1 MNTVSFQDRIAVI
14 ATMHRK
20 EEVIEPILTQS
31 LGVRVQIPSDFN
43 TDSLGTFTGEI
54 PRPGSQIDTA
64 RQKARMALDLTGHRL
79 GIASEGSF
87 GPHPLIPWEA
97 SDLELV
103 VLLDLEH
110 QLEIVGQ
117 ALSTRTNYQQQE
129 IRQWSEAEA
138 FALKAGFPTHGL
150 IVRSLQ
156 DPHQCVKGIMTWETL
171 SRTVAE
177 FLLSSQ
183 GLIRLETDMR
193 ALFNPTRMQVIEAA
207 TRDLVQKI
215 QVLCPQC
222 GCPGFGVT
230 EKRSG
235 LPCSLCHLPT
245 ANIFKL
251 ISQCQKCQYCQETLY
266 PDGKM
271 EADPATCSFCNP

>member
-1 MNTVSFQDRIAVI
+1 MNTVFFQDRTAVI

-20 EEVIEPILTQS
+20 EQVIEPILTQS
-31 LGVRVQIPSDFN
+31 LGVKVEIPSDFN

-54 PRPGSQIDTA
+54 PRPGSQIETA
-64 RQKARMALDLTGHRL
+64 RQKARMAMNLTGQTL

-129 IRQWSEAEA
+129 ISCWSEAKR
-138 FALKAGFPTHGL
+138 FAQKAGFPEHGL
-150 IVRSLQ
+150 IVRGLQ
-156 DPHQCVKGIMTWETL
+156 NLDRCAKGIITWEAL
-171 SRTVAE
+171 SRTIEE
-177 FLLSSQ
+177 FLRSSK
-183 GLIRLETDMR
+183 GLIRIETDMR
-193 ALFNPTRMQVIEAA
+193 AQYNPTRMLVIEEA

-215 QVLCPQC
+215 QVPCPQC

-235 LPCSLCHLPT
+235 LPCSLCRLPT
-245 ANIFKL
+245 ANILKL
-251 ISQCQKCQYCQETLY
+251 ISQCQKCQYREETKY
-266 PDGKM
+266 PEGKM

>member
-1 MNTVSFQDRIAVI
+1 MNTVFFQDRTAVI

-20 EEVIEPILTQS
+20 EQVIEPILTQS
-31 LGVRVQIPSDFN
+31 LGIRVQIPSDFN

-54 PRPGSQIDTA
+54 PRPGSQIETA
-64 RQKARMALDLTGHRL
+64 RKKARMALQVTGHTL

-87 GPHPLIPWEA
+87 GPHPFIPWEA

-110 QLEIVGQ
+110 DLEIVGQ
-117 ALSTRTNYQQQE
+117 ALSTHTNYQQQA
-129 IRQWSEAEA
+129 IRSWSEAEA
-138 FALKAGFPTHGL
+138 FAQKVGFPEHGL
-150 IVRSLQ
+150 IVRSLP
-156 DPHQCVKGIMTWETL
+156 DLDRCVKGIILWETL
-171 SRTVAE
+171 SRTVEE
-177 FLLSSQ
+177 FLSASQ

-193 ALFNPTRMQVIEAA
+193 ALFNPTRMLVIEAA

-215 QVLCPQC
+215 QVPCPQC

-245 ANIFKL
+245 ANILKL
-251 ISQCQKCQYCQETLY
+251 ICQCQKCQYREERLY
-266 PDGKM
+266 PDGKT